1 MTSNNF
7 SASLMGSTYIVVG
20 AAGNLGPTW
29 CETILASGGEVIA
42 LGLNVMGDPR
52 LQEMR
57 MSYAGKLEIIE
68 NDICSPLRN
77 EVVDLLRK
85 KKIAGVVLNAGIDS
99 LPGSGFSNI
108 TDFDYKNWV
117 EILSVNVA
125 AIATVT
131 NSIIPFLSIDASV
144 VFIGSMYA
152 IVSPSPS
159 LYSHFNSGLGSVK
172 NPAYGASKAALISLC
187 NQYATHFAPT
197 GQRFNVLT
205 LGGIAGSQDEDFKEK
220 FNQKVPMQRM
230 GNADELR
237 GALVFLLSSA
247 SSYMT
252 GHNLILDGGFTRW

>member
-1 MTSNNF
+1 MTSDNS
-7 SASLMGSTYIVVG
+7 SASLKGNTYLVVG

-29 CETILASGGEVIA
+29 CEIILASGGDVIA
-42 LGLNVMGDPR
+42 LGLNVTGDSR
-52 LQEMR
+52 LQKMHKNFK
-57 MSYAGKLEIIE
+57 GKLEIIE
-68 NDICSPLRN
+68 NDICSPLKD
-77 EVVDLLRK
+77 EVVNLLRQ
-85 KKIAGVVLNAGIDS
+85 KKIAGMVLNAGIDS
-99 LPGSGFSNI
+99 VPGAGFSSI
-108 TDFDYKNWV
+108 TEFDYKNWV

-131 NSIIPFLSIDASV
+131 NSVIPFLSTDASV

-159 LYSHFNSGLGSVK
+159 LYSHFNSGLGSIK

-197 GQRFNVLT
+197 GQRFNLLT
-205 LGGIAGSQDEDFKEK
+205 LGGIAGSQDEEFKEK
-220 FNQKVPMQRM
+220 FNRKVPMQRM
-230 GNADELR
+230 GNPDELG

-252 GHNLILDGGFTRW
+252 GHNLILDGGFTKW

>member
-1 MTSNNF
+1 MTSDNS
-7 SASLMGSTYIVVG
+7 SASLKGKTYIVVG

-29 CETILASGGEVIA
+29 CEIILASGGEVIA
-42 LGLNVMGDPR
+42 LGIGVTSDSR
-52 LQEMR
+52 LQEMLKKNQ
-57 MSYAGKLEIIE
+57 GTLEIIE
-68 NDICSPLRN
+68 NDICLPLRD
-77 EVVDLLRK
+77 EVTDLLRQ

-108 TDFDYKNWV
+108 TEFDYKNWV

-131 NSIIPFLSIDASV
+131 NSIIPFLSTNASV

-172 NPAYGASKAALISLC
+172 NPAYGASKAALIALC
-187 NQYATHFAPT
+187 NQYATQFAPT
-197 GQRFNVLT
+197 GQRFNLLT
-205 LGGIAGSQDEDFKEK
+205 LGGIAGSQDEEFKEK
-220 FNQKVPMQRM
+220 FNRKVPMQRM
-230 GNADELR
+230 GDANELG

-252 GHNLILDGGFTRW
+252 GHNLILDGGFTKW

>member
-1 MTSNNF
+1 MTSNK
-7 SASLMGSTYIVVG
+7 SLASLEGNTYVVVG

-29 CETILASGGEVIA
+29 CEIILASGGELIA
-42 LGLNVMGDPR
+42 LGLNVTNDSR
-52 LQEMR
+52 LQELHKQ
-57 MSYAGKLEIIE
+57 YTGKVEIVE
-68 NDICSPLRN
+68 NDICSPLRD
-77 EVVDLLRK
+77 EVVELLRY

-108 TDFDYKNWV
+108 TEFDYKNWV

-131 NSIIPFLSIDASV
+131 NSLIPFLSIDASV

-159 LYSHFNSGLGSVK
+159 LYSHFNSGLGAIK
-172 NPAYGASKAALISLC
+172 NPAYGASKAALIALC
-187 NQYATHFAPT
+187 NQYATHFAPA

-205 LGGIAGSQDEDFKEK
+205 LGGIAGSQDEEFKEK
-220 FNQKVPMQRM
+220 FNEKVPLQRM
-230 GNADELR
+230 GNTNELG

-252 GHNLILDGGFTRW
+252 GHNLILDGGFTKW